1 MKDEKHSANLDE
13 DDKSK
18 MNFLIDEG
26 LAWLE
31 ANTESTKDG
40 YEVKK
45 KELVEALNPFLVKMY
60 GASDY
65 SKAAEESVH
74 GGPAVEEVD

>member
-1 MKDEKHSANLDE
+1 MKGVV
-13 DDKSK
+13 
-18 MNFLIDEG
+18 DEG

-31 ANTESTKDG
+31 ANADSTKDG
-40 YEVKK
+40 YEAKK
-45 KELVEALNPFLVKMY
+45 KEVVDALNPFLVKMY
-60 GASDY
+60 GAADY